1 MVEVGGVPMLTR
13 CIDTCRRAGIR
24 DYVLVVGY
32 RQDSIRESVSHIPGI
47 NVRLAV
53 NPRFATTG
61 TAVSLELG
69 LAAGPAREVLVIE
82 ADVLFS
88 PDVLD
93 LLLGAAAPDATL
105 VDDFEG
111 HSGSLVTL
119 DGDDRVTAWL
129 HEQARPGDYDVH
141 GTWKTVN
148 LTRLQP
154 DSVASGL
161 GRALHETVAA
171 HGERAPLEL
180 AMERWVRRGAD
191 ILGVRTEGRPW
202 YEVDTPDDLAIA
214 AHRFAG
220 G

>member
-24 DYVLVVGY
+24 DYIIVVGY
-32 RQDSIRESVSHIPGI
+32 RQEMIRESVSDIPGI
-47 NVRLAV
+47 NLKLAV
-53 NPRFATTG
+53 NSRFAATG
-61 TAVSLELG
+61 TAASLELG
-69 LAAGPAREVLVIE
+69 LAAGPAREVLIIE

-119 DGDDRVTAWL
+119 DAEDRVTAWL
-129 HEQARPGDYDVH
+129 HEQARPADFDVS

-161 GRALHETVAA
+161 GRALQETIAA
-171 HGERAPLEL
+171 HGARAPLEL

-191 ILGVRTEGRPW
+191 ILGIRTAGRPW
-202 YEVDTPDDLAIA
+202 YEVDTPDDLEIA
-214 AHRFAG
+214 ARLFPG
-220 G
+220 